1 MKNQVEKKVSTD
13 LLSEGSNEML
23 LLEMNKSISL
33 HLKAVISS
41 GPGRKKED
49 KKQQ

>member
-1 MKNQVEKKVSTD
+1 MKNQVKKKVSTD
-13 LLSEGSNEML
+13 LLSEGSNKML

-33 HLKAVISS
+33 LISS